1 MSLPRFDPW
10 LSRTSP
16 GMRPYRAYRAYCA
29 YPGANLDTLGTIGT
43 RAGTNFYENVDDEVR
58 NWLQLLTLAST
69 TTSRLGLPSRSAGLI
84 ASAIDLCLS
93 PWAKRL
99 VEFGWEEHDLF
110 TVDRSEGQ
118 TGGLI
123 QRLQD
128 GRIRFATFQRV
139 YFEIGSTALV
149 CARQRSGL
157 YALPRIWDLPFEKV
171 TG

>member
-16 GMRPYRAYRAYCA
+16 GMRAYRAYCA
-29 YPGANLDTLGTIGT
+29 YPAENLGTLGTIGT
-43 RAGTNFYENVDDEVR
+43 GAEAKFYENADDEVR
-58 NWLQLLTLAST
+58 NRLQLLTLART
-69 TTSRLGLPSRSAGLI
+69 TNSRPGLSSRSASLI

-93 PWAKRL
+93 AWANRL

-110 TVDRSEGQ
+110 TVDLSAGQ

-128 GRIRFATFQRV
+128 GRIRFATLQRV
-139 YFEIGSTALV
+139 YFEVGPATFV
-149 CARQRSGL
+149 CARQRSTL
-157 YALPRIWDLPFEKV
+157 NAFPRIWDLPFEKV

>member
-10 LSRTSP
+10 LSRKSP
-16 GMRPYRAYRAYCA
+16 GMRAYRAYCA
-29 YPGANLDTLGTIGT
+29 YPAQNLGTLGTIGIG
-43 RAGTNFYENVDDEVR
+43 AEAKFYENVDDEVR
-58 NWLQLLTLAST
+58 NWLQLLTSAST
-69 TTSRLGLPSRSAGLI
+69 TTSRLALSFRSSSLI
-84 ASAIDLCLS
+84 AAAINLCLS
-93 PWAKRL
+93 PWANRL

-110 TVDRSEGQ
+110 TVDLSEGQ

-139 YFEIGSTALV
+139 YFEIGSTAFV

-157 YALPRIWDLPFEKV
+157 NAFPRIWDLPFEKV

>member
-16 GMRPYRAYRAYCA
+16 GMRAYRAYCA
-29 YPGANLDTLGTIGT
+29 YLAQNLGTLGTIGT
-43 RAGTNFYENVDDEVR
+43 GAEAKFYENVDDEVR
-58 NWLQLLTLAST
+58 NWLQLLTSAST
-69 TTSRLGLPSRSAGLI
+69 TMSRLGLSFRSSSLI

-93 PWAKRL
+93 AWANRL
-99 VEFGWEEHDLF
+99 GEFGWEEHDLF
-110 TVDRSEGQ
+110 TVDLSAGQ

-139 YFEIGSTALV
+139 YCEIGPATFV

-157 YALPRIWDLPFEKV
+157 NAFPRIWDLPFEKV